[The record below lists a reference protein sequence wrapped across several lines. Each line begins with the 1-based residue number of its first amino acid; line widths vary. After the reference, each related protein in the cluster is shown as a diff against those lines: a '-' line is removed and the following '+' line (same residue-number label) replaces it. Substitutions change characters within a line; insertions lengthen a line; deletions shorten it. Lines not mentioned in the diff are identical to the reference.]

1 MNARKPW
8 SNLICIFYDFKKVAN
23 MQFKKRFNQ
32 KMFRRGTKL
41 QAEILTMK
49 SLSEVK
55 RKGHRRVQ
63 RIFNIN
69 KRHFLWQDMHYKI
82 K

>member
-1 MNARKPW
+1 MT
-8 SNLICIFYDFKKVAN
+8 LKKVAN

-32 KMFRRGTKL
+32 KARRDFQRGTKL
-41 QAEILTMK
+41 QAKKILTMK

-55 RKGHRRVQ
+55 RKGHRKVQ

-69 KRHFLWQDMHYKI
+69 KRDFLWQDKHHKI